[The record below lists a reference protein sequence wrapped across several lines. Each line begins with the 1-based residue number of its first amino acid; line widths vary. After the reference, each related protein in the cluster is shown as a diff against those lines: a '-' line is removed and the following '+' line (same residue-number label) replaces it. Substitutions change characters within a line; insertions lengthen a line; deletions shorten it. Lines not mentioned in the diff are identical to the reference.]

1 MDRMSRSGKWAAGL
15 ALLTLIRLCI
25 AAVVPLAP
33 DEAYYWTWS
42 RELAAGYVDHPPMV
56 ALWIRVGTALA
67 GMTPF
72 GVRFL
77 GPLSVAIG
85 SLLLWDTAERL
96 FPGRRAGETAA
107 ALMNATLI
115 VGAGAIVMTPDTPLL
130 FFWTGA
136 LWAGAR
142 VATGGRPVWW
152 LVVGVFSGLA
162 LTSKYTAAFLPIGFG
177 LFALIA
183 APRSLR
189 RPEPWL
195 GGLIALLLFL
205 PVILWNADHEWAGFL
220 RQGGRVADWRPER
233 AAVFLSELVFGQVGL
248 ATPGVFVLFAAGIVM
263 AVRMT
268 VRSRDTAWSLLAALS
283 VPPALVFLQHAIGDR
298 VQGNWPAILY
308 PAASIAA
315 AGLSAPVWRRWIG
328 PSVGLGLGVVT
339 IVYAHAVTGWPA
351 VAGGRDPA
359 ARELFGWD
367 GLAAEADN
375 AMRGAN
381 GRFIA
386 AEPYGLASE
395 LAWTLPSRTLVVNA
409 GVHWHP
415 GEPPR
420 NRVASTPGI
429 LIRPE
434 RYGDA
439 PTVGEWQNVT
449 RLPGIVRVNRGTEIE
464 RYAVFRVEVTGLLFP
479 GPPLPIRAL
488 DRAGE

>member
-1 MDRMSRSGKWAAGL
+1 MSRSGKWAAGL

-56 ALWIRVGTALA
+56 ALWIRVGTSLF
-67 GMTPF
+67 GMNPL
-72 GVRFL
+72 GVRLL

-85 SLLLWDTAERL
+85 SLLLWDIAERL
-96 FPGRRAGETAA
+96 FPGRRSGETAA
-107 ALMNATLI
+107 VLLNATLI
-115 VGAGAIVMTPDTPLL
+115 LGVGAIIITPDTPLL

-142 VATGGRPVWW
+142 LATGGRPAWW
-152 LVVGVFSGLA
+152 IVAGLFSGLG
-162 LTSKYTAAFLPIGFG
+162 LISKYTAAFLPIGFG
-177 LFALIA
+177 LYALIA

-189 RPEPWL
+189 RPGPWL
-195 GGLIALLLFL
+195 GGLLAILVFL
-205 PVILWNADHEWAGFL
+205 PVVLWNADHEWAGFL

-233 AAVFLSELVFGQVGL
+233 AAVFLSELVFGQIGL
-248 ATPGVFVLFAAGIVM
+248 ATPGAFMLFAAGIVM
-263 AVRMT
+263 AVRTML
-268 VRSRDTAWSLLAALS
+268 RSRDNAWSLLAALS
-283 VPPALVFLQHAIGDR
+283 VPPALVFLQHAVGDR

-308 PAASIAA
+308 PAASVAA
-315 AGLSAPVWRRWIG
+315 SGLSAPVWRRWVW
-328 PSVGLGLGVVT
+328 PSVGLGFGIVT
-339 IVYAHAVTGWPA
+339 IVYMHAVTGWPA

-367 GLAAEADN
+367 GLAVEAERALRN
-375 AMRGAN
+375 SG
-381 GRFIA
+381 GRFVA

-409 GVHWHP
+409 GVHWSP

-420 NRVASTPGI
+420 NKVASTPGI

-439 PTVGEWQNVT
+439 PPPGEWQNVT
-449 RLPGIVRVNRGTEIE
+449 RLPGIARKSGGAEIE

-479 GPPLPIRAL
+479 GPSLPVRASVGG
-488 DRAGE
+488 GE